1 MWPFK
6 KIPNN
11 ETKKYLLAKI
21 GLATEMNDDLIG
33 EFEKI
38 YLPMEQNLL
47 KAARA
52 MGQQSWNVSLKPMR
66 SFTYTRVYK
75 NIDPW
80 PEIDFHVWTGSSFT
94 LTNL

>member
-38 YLPMEQNLL
+38 YLPLEQNLL

-52 MGQQSWNVSLKPMR
+52 MGQQS
-66 SFTYTRVYK
+66 
-75 NIDPW
+75 
-80 PEIDFHVWTGSSFT
+80 
-94 LTNL
+94 